1 MLFFASKLLGILIIP
16 GNMLFFLALA
26 GACALYFRF
35 TRLGRSLVLIAA
47 VGFALC
53 GFGPVGNI
61 LARPLED
68 RFTRPPVDTPDPTGI
83 IVLGGAIDPDITESR
98 DSIALAR
105 AGSRLTEAAAL
116 ALHYPNAILVFSGGS
131 AAILSNPIPEAPAAK
146 RLFVSLGIAAE
157 RVVLEDRSRDTAE
170 NAAFTRDLINPQP
183 GQRWLLVTSA
193 VHMPRAVGA
202 FRRTGF
208 AVVPYPVGY
217 VTAGQPSD
225 FWEFRPDVTDGL
237 MLTTLA
243 IHEWAGLV
251 AYWLTGKTD
260 ALLPGPA

>member
-1 MLFFASKLLGILIIP
+1 MLFLAEKLLGILVIP
-16 GNMLFFLALA
+16 GNFVFFLALA

-47 VGFALC
+47 LGVVLC

-61 LARPLED
+61 LSRPLED
-68 RFTRPPVDTPDPTGI
+68 RFTRPPTDIPDPTGI
-83 IVLGGAIDPDITESR
+83 IVLGGAINPAITEAR
-98 DSIALAR
+98 DSVALTR

-131 AAILSNPIPEAPAAK
+131 AAILSDPIAEAPAAK
-146 RLFVSLGIAAE
+146 RLFVSLGIPAE
-157 RVVLEDRSRDTAE
+157 RIVLENRSRDTAE
-170 NAAFTRDLINPQP
+170 NAAFTRDLIKPQP

-193 VHMPRAVGA
+193 LHMPRAVGT
-202 FRRTGF
+202 FRQAGF
-208 AVVPYPVGY
+208 FVVPYPVGY
-217 VTAGQPSD
+217 STAGRASD
-225 FWEFRPDVTDGL
+225 FWEFRSDVTDGL
-237 MLTTLA
+237 TLTDLA

-251 AYWLTGKTD
+251 VYWLTGKTD